1 MSLYLVLISLCSV
14 LMSLY
19 AVLSSL
25 YSVFIPLYLV
35 LLRYIGCFFYYIHCW
50 FYYIRCFLPYIRFKL
65 CLAFSS
71 LLPVLTPLLRCCLPF
86 IQCKDHF
93 GTFLIPCS
101 VITSLYSV
109 LTSLLIFGAF
119 FDMIVTNLR
128 KGPYNLEV
136 VWGKLKFST
145 FPLFIQKWRT
155 NQSLYMVNNITW
167 AI

>member
-1 MSLYLVLISLCSV
+1 MRCCLHYIRCLFHYIRCLFHHIWCSFV
-14 LMSLY
+14 ILGAFSII
-19 AVLSSL
+19 
-25 YSVFIPLYLV
+25 FI
-35 LLRYIGCFFYYIHCW
+35 CW

-145 FPLFIQKWRT
+145 FPLFIQKMEDKPE
-155 NQSLYMVNNITW
+155 LMVNNITW